1 MEIALGVG
9 LVVALAA
16 LGALGWRLA
25 QVQRHLL
32 ETSRGGQELTPAPLA
47 AAHPPE
53 VPQLRDDE
61 RPVEGV
67 DAPSMRPTP
76 EAALVEIEE
85 IEAPPSPDRYE
96 LLEVGPPLQSALG
109 PILERAPV
117 LAQAGAG
124 AQGLYVLRFAP
135 EATVALK
142 DGSLA
147 LMKAASGGVRAN
159 AVNSAGQIGA
169 QGTLHGANAF
179 RAASA
184 ALAAWQVLAIVTA
197 QKFLSDINKRLAN
210 IEKGVK
216 KIHEWLENDR
226 IGQLEAAFAYA
237 KETAHALRTHAFNE
251 QELEVRV
258 HELERHDSECRQ
270 VMRAVEREMGQ
281 LKDDLSEELAST
293 GDLEDSRAELTALA
307 ERVRQLGQ
315 TYVYAA
321 HIRGLA
327 AQLRCSLPASR
338 EASLQRL
345 EALQAE
351 AENFETLRKA
361 TVQKARSRLS
371 EVKGTFTFEETD
383 KDAQKQLRAEIGQSD
398 KVHKQVHGDVSSRIS
413 EALDAGR
420 LLLKHEKEGVVLV
433 AERSETG
440 MLTKVWQQRTTTAN

>member
-1 MEIALGVG
+1 MEIALGIG
-9 LVVALAA
+9 LVAALAA
-16 LGALGWRLA
+16 LGAMGWRLA
-25 QVQRHLL
+25 QVQRHIL
-32 ETSRGGQELTPAPLA
+32 EMRAGDQAGTLAPVAAAMQPEIPVDDEHSVEAVEAPSSELTPEP
-47 AAHPPE
+47 
-53 VPQLRDDE
+53 
-61 RPVEGV
+61 
-67 DAPSMRPTP
+67 
-76 EAALVEIEE
+76 ALVEVEAIEG
-85 IEAPPSPDRYE
+85 PPSPDRYE

-109 PILERAPV
+109 PILDRAPV
-117 LAQAGAG
+117 LAHAGAG
-124 AQGLYVLRFAP
+124 AAQGVYILRFAP
-135 EATVALK
+135 EATAALK

-147 LMKAASGGVRAN
+147 LMKAAGGGVRAN
-159 AVNSAGQIGA
+159 AANSAGRIGA
-169 QGTLHGANAF
+169 QGTLHGADAF

-258 HELERHDSECRQ
+258 HELESHDSACRQ

-293 GDLEDSRAELTALA
+293 GDLDDSRAELTALA

-315 TYVYAA
+315 TYLYAA

-345 EALQAE
+345 EGLQAE
-351 AENFETLRKA
+351 AESFESLRKA
-361 TVQKARSRLS
+361 TVQQARSRLS
-371 EVKGTFTFEETD
+371 EVKGTFTFDETD
-383 KDAQKQLRAEIGQSD
+383 KDAQKQLRAEIGQSE
-398 KVHKQVHGDVSSRIS
+398 KVHKKLYGDVSSRVS

-420 LLLKHEKEGVVLV
+420 LLLRHEREGVVLV

-440 MLTKVWQQRTTTAN
+440 MLVNVWQKRTTTID